1 MNEVAFGQLIEE
13 DGAWIHQL
21 VGSVEWVVI
30 EKTDNF
36 DNEYIL

>member
-1 MNEVAFGQLIEE
+1 MNEVAFGQLIED
-13 DGAWIHQL
+13 DGTWIHQL